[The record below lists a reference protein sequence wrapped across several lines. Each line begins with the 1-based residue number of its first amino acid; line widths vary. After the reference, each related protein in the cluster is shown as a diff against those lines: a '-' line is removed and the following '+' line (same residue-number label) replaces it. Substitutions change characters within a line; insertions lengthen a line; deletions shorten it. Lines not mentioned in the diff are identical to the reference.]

1 MEPEWTK
8 GISNAT
14 ICNTY
19 YITFIFMAIS
29 AVIAIISAF
38 ILPFLKGLS
47 PTVKVMQGI
56 ILILNAVIAGFLSLI
71 AYLMCDRAL
80 KPQSRI
86 F

>member
-8 GISNAT
+8 SVSNDT

-19 YITFIFMAIS
+19 YLIFIFTFIAAI
-29 AVIAIISAF
+29 IAIISAF

-56 ILILNAVIAGFLSLI
+56 TLILNAFIAAFLSLI

>member
-8 GISNAT
+8 GISNNT

-19 YITFIFMAIS
+19 YLIFIFTAIA

-47 PTVKVMQGI
+47 PTIKIMQGI
-56 ILILNAVIAGFLSLI
+56 ALILNAFIAGFMSLI
-71 AYLMCDRAL
+71 AYLLCDRAL

>member
-19 YITFIFMAIS
+19 YIIFILTAIG
-29 AVIAIISAF
+29 AVIAVISAF
-38 ILPFLKGLS
+38 ILPFLKGIS
-47 PTVKVMQGI
+47 PTIKVMQGI
-56 ILILNAVIAGFLSLI
+56 TLILNAFIAGFLSLI

-80 KPQSRI
+80 KPESRI
-86 F
+86 I

>member
-19 YITFIFMAIS
+19 YIIFVLTAIG
-29 AVIAIISAF
+29 AVIAVITAF
-38 ILPFLKGLS
+38 VLPFLKGVS
-47 PTVKVMQGI
+47 PAIKVMQAI
-56 ILILNAVIAGFLSLI
+56 TLLLNAFVAGFLSLI

-86 F
+86 L